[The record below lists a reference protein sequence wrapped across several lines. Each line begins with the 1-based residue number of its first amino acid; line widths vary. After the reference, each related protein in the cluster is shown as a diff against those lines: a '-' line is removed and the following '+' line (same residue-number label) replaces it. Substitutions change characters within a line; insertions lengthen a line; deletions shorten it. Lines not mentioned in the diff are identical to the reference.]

1 MTSKKDRDAENE
13 QFRPLFEQN
22 PQPMWVYDRDTLRF
36 LEANLAAISLF
47 GCSRAEFRRMLL
59 TDVQVEDE
67 KQAQGAIKAHPAE
80 FRHRLK
86 DGRILDVEVIRQEL
100 DYAGRPAVLAVLSD
114 VTHRKQLEAQLLQAQ
129 KMEAVG
135 MLASGVAHD
144 FNNLLTIIT
153 GYSELMKASLP
164 LEDRNRNAAEQILKA
179 GERAAAL
186 TRQLLAF
193 SRRDTTQAK
202 VIDLNL
208 LVGGLAIMLRRLIGE
223 DIDLRLDLGKDVGQ
237 VTANPGQIEQV
248 VMNLAVNAR
257 DAMPKGGTLTLQTA
271 NVALDE
277 NYGAT
282 HTPARAGHYVM
293 LAVKDTGTGMD
304 AHTRSRLFEPFFTT
318 KGHGRG
324 TGLGLSIVFGIVR
337 QSGGNVEVASEPGQG
352 TSVKIY
358 LPRVEQEAA
367 PEIER
372 PKAAAERGSETILLV
387 EDEGMVRMLVRET
400 LEHEGYK
407 ILEAAGPEQ
416 ARRICRQ
423 YDRPIQ
429 LMITDVVMP
438 KESGCALAA
447 RLAVTRPDMKVLYMS
462 GYSDTGLISDGA
474 KFLQKPFTP
483 LALAHAVREILQQ
496 GDDGGKCRGAGESH

>member
-1 MTSKKDRDAENE
+1 MTSKRARAPSDEP
-13 QFRPLFEQN
+13 FRLLFRQN
-22 PQPMWVYDRDTLRF
+22 PQAMWVYDRASLRF
-36 LEANLAAISLF
+36 LEVNEAAVSLF
-47 GCSRAEFRRMLL
+47 GYSRTELLQMLL
-59 TDVQVEDE
+59 TDVAGAEVAPKEGESGHPVEV
-67 KQAQGAIKAHPAE
+67 Q
-80 FRHRLK
+80 HRLK
-86 DGRILDVEVIRQEL
+86 DGRVLDVEVIRQEL
-100 DYAGRPAVLAVLSD
+100 EYCGQRAVLAVLSD
-114 VTHRKQLEAQLLQAQ
+114 VTHRKQLEAQLQQAQ

-135 MLASGVAHD
+135 MLASGIAHD

-153 GYSELMKASLP
+153 GYSELMRASLP
-164 LEDRNRNAAEQILKA
+164 VEDRNHSAAEQILKA

-193 SRRDTTQAK
+193 SRRDSTQAK

-237 VTANPGQIEQV
+237 VSANPSQIEQV
-248 VMNLAVNAR
+248 LMNLAVNAR

-271 NVALDE
+271 NVVLDE
-277 NYGAT
+277 GYGAT
-282 HTPARAGHYVM
+282 HTPAKAGRYVM
-293 LAVKDTGTGMD
+293 MAVKDTGMGMD
-304 AHTRSRLFEPFFTT
+304 AQTRSRLFEPFFTT
-318 KGHGRG
+318 KGQGRG

-358 LPRVEQEAA
+358 LPRVEQAAA
-367 PEIER
+367 PEIDC
-372 PKAAAERGSETILLV
+372 PKRAAERGNETILLV
-387 EDEGMVRMLVRET
+387 EDEAMVRMLVRET

-423 YDRPIQ
+423 YQGAID

-447 RLAVTRPDMKVLYMS
+447 RLAVSRPDMKVLYMS
-462 GYSDTGLISDGA
+462 GYADTGVIDEGAHGA

-483 LALAHAVREILQQ
+483 LALAHAVRDILHR
-496 GDDGGKCRGAGESH
+496 DDGGKCRGAGS